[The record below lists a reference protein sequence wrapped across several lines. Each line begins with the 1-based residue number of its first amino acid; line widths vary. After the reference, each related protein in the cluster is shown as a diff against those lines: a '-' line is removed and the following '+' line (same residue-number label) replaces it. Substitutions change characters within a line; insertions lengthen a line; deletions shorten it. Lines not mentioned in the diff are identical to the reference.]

1 MNATAKIWYYVDAQR
16 QQQGPV
22 SAAIILGHA
31 RRGLLGDDSL
41 IWREGLLEWQ
51 PLRSLA
57 DELGLKDAPAPIAG
71 APAAAQPAA
80 ATATPATHPKAADPA
95 SATGPSHT
103 HAASPYAP
111 PAANLQ
117 RADSWVGDAGEV
129 VPAGFLRRWAAV
141 FIDYLILGITFQ
153 VISMVVTM
161 SMAVGAASM
170 GDAEVMS
177 AAMLG
182 MLGLLYAIYFTMA
195 GLYFSLFE
203 SSTSQATPGK
213 MALGI
218 KVTDASGK
226 RLSFGHALGRWF
238 SALLSYLTLYIGFF
252 MAGFTERKRALH
264 DMVAGT
270 LVVDRWAYTEFPER
284 QKRELGGC
292 LIAFLVVMGLF
303 IVVAIFGVLAAIAI
317 PAYQD
322 YTRRAR
328 NSGAELIEQTLPAAR
343 AEARVPGGL
352 RLALPARA

>member
-1 MNATAKIWYYVDAQR
+1 MNTSDKIWYYVDAQR

-22 SAAIILGHA
+22 SAAIILGHY
-31 RRGLLGDDSL
+31 RRGLLRDDSL

-51 PLRSLA
+51 PLQSLSE
-57 DELGLKDAPAPIAG
+57 ELGLAAPADASG
-71 APAAAQPAA
+71 APAAPTSTTPAA
-80 ATATPATHPKAADPA
+80 AILQQTAAAA
-95 SATGPSHT
+95 AGPS
-103 HAASPYAP
+103 SPYAP
-111 PAANLQ
+111 PAARLQ
-117 RADSWVGDAGEV
+117 RADTWVASGGDDV
-129 VPAGFLRRWAAV
+129 VPAGFLRRWAAI
-141 FIDYLILGITFQ
+141 FIDYLILGISFQ
-153 VISMVVTM
+153 VVSMVVTM
-161 SMAVGAASM
+161 FMAVGAASM
-170 GDAEVMS
+170 GGAEAMS

-182 MLGLLYAIYFTMA
+182 VFGLLYLGYFTVA

-203 SSTSQATPGK
+203 SSSHQATPGK

-218 KVTDASGK
+218 KVTDAQGR

-238 SALLSYLTLYIGFF
+238 SALLSYLTLYVGFF

-292 LIAFLVVMGLF
+292 LIAFLVVMGVF
-303 IVVAIFGVLAAIAI
+303 IVVAVLGVLAAIAI

-328 NSGAELIEQTLPAAR
+328 SMSLETAPQVLPGAQHAVPL
-343 AEARVPGGL
+343 PGGS
-352 RLALPARA
+352 RLWLPPRA